1 MPHIEICPVAENH
14 QIHDS
19 HQLLI
24 EGNMTPAA
32 KRKEP
37 ACDVAD
43 AENHAPTANLAP
55 ALVKRRFVPPAMACP
70 AGQTPKQPL
79 SVTQGRPQQPWRSNA
94 STPKSASAAKPAAT
108 SNEPAHYYTVL
119 YTKKSNKV
127 TTNADPAL
135 QHGQRQLT
143 MLASLLTLQ
152 SLLCRNGKTRH
163 FQTVGMACS

>member
-1 MPHIEICPVAENH
+1 MGG
-14 QIHDS
+14 S
-19 HQLLI
+19 
-24 EGNMTPAA
+24 MTPAA

-43 AENHAPTANLAP
+43 AENHVPTANLAP
-55 ALVKRRFVPPAMACP
+55 ALLKRRFVPPAMACP
-70 AGQTPKQPL
+70 VGQTPKQPL

-94 STPKSASAAKPAAT
+94 STPKSASAAKPEAT

-127 TTNADPAL
+127 TPIADAAL

-143 MLASLLTLQ
+143 VLTSLLTL
-152 SLLCRNGKTRH
+152 
-163 FQTVGMACS
+163 